1 MIRKLSHLLC
11 SAGLVLA
18 VCSCAPVI
26 IESTP
31 SGASVYDDSETLLGT
46 TPYKTDLFLSSREY
60 TVRKAGFVDESVA
73 VDASSPSTISLDLQP
88 RIVTL
93 YSKPTANVYSTGS
106 AAPIGRTP
114 VRIQVTEEA
123 QAYTLKLAN
132 HSDKVITVD
141 LDSQDLIRTELE
153 LLPIVNLSTDPKDA
167 DIYEKGKKL
176 GTAPLKTEIRT
187 SRTFEIKKDGYFTKE
202 ITLKEVP
209 PFEVSVKL
217 DAFPLIKV
225 ETTPAKAEIQID
237 NQKRTA
243 PVQLAVGSKTT
254 LNVSAPRY
262 YPQTVT
268 ISPKSEQVVRVNLKA
283 MPYVT
288 IKSQTAGAQV
298 YLNNKLLGNTPIEQ
312 LVEKET
318 VVELR
323 AEGYVTK
330 TLTLTGSDKTV
341 EASLEKVPEP
351 VVVAEPVVEPAS
363 AESELIADE
372 VTEQKPVVIKKET
385 KDESDVPG
393 KGFLFIVLGG
403 VLVAVGVFFI
413 VMKRKK

>member
-1 MIRKLSHLLC
+1 MIRKLIHLLC
-11 SAGLVLA
+11 YAGLVLA
-18 VCSCAPVI
+18 VCSCAPVM

-31 SGASVYDDSETLLGT
+31 SGASVYDDSETLMGT

-60 TVRKAGFVDESVA
+60 TVRKAGFINESVA
-73 VDASSPSTISLDLQP
+73 VNASSPSTISLDLQP

-93 YSKPTANVYSTGS
+93 YSKPTADVYSADS

-153 LLPIVNLSTDPKDA
+153 LLPIVNISTDPKDA

-209 PFEVSVKL
+209 PFEINVKL
-217 DAFPLIKV
+217 EAFPLIKI

-268 ISPKSEQVVRVNLKA
+268 ISPKSEQVVRVNLKE

-298 YLNNKLLGNTPIEQ
+298 YLNNKLLGNTPVEQ

-351 VVVAEPVVEPAS
+351 VVVAEPVIEPAS
-363 AESELIADE
+363 TESELIAEE

-385 KDESDVPG
+385 KPEDDVPG